1 MSKHI
6 WITGGTSGLGKG
18 LAERYLKAG
27 HQVSLFSRTEHDAKA
42 SLIEKTNCNPEQLHW
57 FHLDVSDCATV
68 VDAFSQAANIQAPDI
83 IIHSAG
89 IANAIAFKDE
99 STQSFSNMLDV
110 NLNGTQYVAKTG
122 LPYLSKDGQLI
133 LVSSMA
139 GLVTCYGYS
148 AYSAT
153 KAGIVRLADIMR
165 LEYKSQGIDISV
177 VCPPEVDTPLVVE
190 EKKNRPAH
198 TATMKY
204 LAGELTTD
212 EACDS
217 IFKGINKKKFLII
230 PGKQAKALYLLL
242 QCTPLFV
249 AQKVSDLLLAYSL
262 KRNK

>member
-27 HQVSLFSRTEHDAKA
+27 HQVSLFSRTEHDANA

-57 FHLDVSDCATV
+57 FHLDVCDCATV
-68 VDAFSQAANIQAPDI
+68 IDAFKQAANIQAPDV

-89 IANAIAFKDE
+89 IAKAIAFKDE
-99 STQSFSNMLDV
+99 STQSFSHMLDV

-122 LPYLSKDGQLI
+122 LPYLSKGGQLI

-139 GLVTCYGYS
+139 GIVACYGYS
-148 AYSAT
+148 AYAAT
-153 KAGIVRLADIMR
+153 KAAVIQLADILR
-165 LEYKSQGIDISV
+165 LEYKSQGIHIGV
-177 VCPPEVDTPLVVE
+177 VCPPEVDTPLVEE
-190 EKKNRPAH
+190 EKKSRPPH

-242 QCTPLFV
+242 QFVPLFLV
-249 AQKVSDLLLAYSL
+249 QKVSDLLLAYSVR
-262 KRNK
+262 RNK